1 MSVVV
6 PCYVVERLM
15 LGFVVSGA
23 LQFLYSCSRAL
34 CLLGFVT
41 LLALE
46 WSNKYAL
53 QVLPAETRLTV
64 YRRLRVLDLK
74 FVEVWE
80 LSDCPGFGYTCE
92 FFGK

>member
-6 PCYVVERLM
+6 SCYVVDRLM
-15 LGFVVSGA
+15 LGFVVSG
-23 LQFLYSCSRAL
+23 LVLSCSRL

-53 QVLPAETRLTV
+53 RVLPAETRLTV
-64 YRRLRVLDLK
+64 YRRLRVVFSILFFNFLK
-74 FVEVWE
+74 IYP
-80 LSDCPGFGYTCE
+80 L
-92 FFGK
+92 